1 MKRLIA
7 SILLGLSLSLSTAVF
22 ADGHSTLRVV
32 MVDTDDAAAYTAQL
46 KEGSRLINKVAP
58 KMTMRAWRAT
68 FAGNATGAVIVGIEH
83 PGSLADFAAAWEKIQ
98 ADKSVSKWLSGLSGL
113 RTIVSDS
120 LYDEISI

>member
-7 SILLGLSLSLSTAVF
+7 SILLGLTLSLSTVVF

-46 KEGSRLINKVAP
+46 KEGSRLIKKVAP

-68 FAGNATGAVIVGIEH
+68 FAGNATGAVIVGLEY
-83 PGSLADFAAAWEKIQ
+83 PGSLADFATAWEKIQ

-120 LYDEISI
+120 LYNEISI

>member
-7 SILLGLSLSLSTAVF
+7 SILLGLTLSLSTPVF

-46 KEGSRLINKVAP
+46 KEGSRLIKKVAP

-68 FAGNATGAVIVGIEH
+68 FAGNATGAVIVGLEY
-83 PGSLADFAAAWEKIQ
+83 PGSLADFATAWEKIQ
-98 ADKSVSKWLSGLSGL
+98 ADKSISKWLSGLSGL

-120 LYDEISI
+120 LYNEISI